1 MSGRGMTF
9 VFALVLLVLVG
20 SATVFRITE
29 IERAVLLRFG
39 EIVQEDLQPG
49 LHLKIPFVD
58 EVRRFDGRVLTVDS
72 VPERFFTSQQQ
83 QLIVDS
89 YAKFRVSNVG
99 NYYRVTGG
107 DEVIARQRLTARIN
121 DGLRNEFSNRTLQ
134 EVVSGERDELMTKL
148 TQDLNESMS
157 EVLGVEVLDV
167 RVQRIDLPEEISEA
181 IYNRMRSDRE
191 KEARQRRSE
200 GLEESEK
207 IRADADRQQV
217 LIEAEAYRQAEEV
230 RGEGDALAA
239 SIYAQAYGQDSEFYS
254 FLRSLQA
261 YGNTFGGGGD
271 IMLIEPDSE
280 FFRYLKNSNG
290 NN

>member
-1 MSGRGMTF
+1 MSNKGIGF
-9 VFALVLLVLVG
+9 IVGLVVLVLVG
-20 SATVFRITE
+20 STTIYRITE
-29 IERAVLLRFG
+29 VERAVLLRFG
-39 EIVQEDLQPG
+39 EIVGEDIQPG
-49 LHLKIPFVD
+49 LHFKVPLID
-58 EVRRFDGRVLTVDS
+58 EVRRFDGRVLNVDS
-72 VPERFFTSQQQ
+72 VPERFFTSEQE

-107 DEVIARQRLTARIN
+107 DEDIAVARLTARIN

-134 EVVSGERDELMTKL
+134 QVVSGERDELMMQL
-148 TQDLNESMS
+148 TEDLNMTMD

-167 RVQRIDLPEEISEA
+167 RVQRIDLPQEISEA

-191 KEARQRRSE
+191 KEAREARSE

-217 LIEAEAYRQAEEV
+217 LIEAEAYKLAEEI
-230 RGEGDALAA
+230 RGEGDAQAA
-239 SIYAQAYGQDSEFYS
+239 SVYAGAYGQDTEFYS

-271 IMLIEPDSE
+271 IMLVEPDSD
-280 FFRYLKNSNG
+280 FFRYLKNSEGSN
-290 NN
+290 

>member
-1 MSGRGMTF
+1 MSSKALTF
-9 VFALVLLVLVG
+9 IVSLLVLALV
-20 SATVFRITE
+20 AVTTIYRITE
-29 IERAVLLRFG
+29 VERGVLLRFG
-39 EIVQEDLQPG
+39 EIVQEDIQPG
-49 LHLKIPFVD
+49 LHIKIPLID
-58 EVRRFDGRVLTVDS
+58 EVRRFDGRVLNVDAD
-72 VPERFFTSQQQ
+72 PERFFTSEQE

-107 DEVIARQRLTARIN
+107 DEDIAVARLTARIN

-134 EVVSGERDELMTKL
+134 QVVSGERDELMAQL
-148 TQDLNESMS
+148 TEDLNESMD

-167 RVQRIDLPEEISEA
+167 RVQRIDLPQEISEA

-191 KEARQRRSE
+191 KEAREARSE

-217 LIEAEAYRQAEEV
+217 LIEADAYRLAEEI
-230 RGEGDALAA
+230 RGEGDAQAA
-239 SIYAQAYGQDSEFYS
+239 AIYAEAYGRDSEFYS

-261 YGNTFGGGGD
+261 YGNTFGGGSD
-271 IMLIEPDSE
+271 ILLVEPDSE
-280 FFRYLKNSNG
+280 FFRYLKDSEGG
-290 NN
+290 N

>member
-1 MSGRGMTF
+1 MNAKGMTF
-9 VFALVLLVLVG
+9 VFVLALAALVASL
-20 SATVFRITE
+20 TVYRITE
-29 IERAVLLRFG
+29 LERGVLLRFG

-49 LHLKIPFVD
+49 LHLKVPVMH
-58 EVRRFDGRVLTVDS
+58 EVRRFDARVLTVDS
-72 VPERFFTSQQQ
+72 VPERFFTSEQE

-107 DEVIARQRLTARIN
+107 DETIARQRLTARIN
-121 DGLRNEFSNRTLQ
+121 DGLRNEFSSRTLQ
-134 EVVSGERDELMTKL
+134 EVVSGERDQLMDQLTRELN
-148 TQDLNESMS
+148 QSMS

-167 RVQRIDLPEEISEA
+167 RVQRIDLPDEISGA

-191 KEARQRRSE
+191 KEARQARSE

-217 LIEAEAYRQAEEV
+217 LLEAEAYREAEEI
-230 RGEGDALAA
+230 RGEGDAGAA
-239 SIYAQAYGQDSEFYS
+239 SIYAESYGRDTEFYS

-280 FFRYLKNSNG
+280 FFRYLKDSSG
-290 NN
+290 D

>member
-1 MSGRGMTF
+1 MNGKSMGF
-9 VFALVLLVLVG
+9 IVVAIVVILIG
-20 SATVFRITE
+20 SATLFRITE
-29 IERAVLLRFG
+29 MERAVLLRFG

-49 LHLKIPFVD
+49 LHLKIPLVD
-58 EVRRFDGRVLTVDS
+58 EVRRFDSRVLTVDS
-72 VPERFFTSQQQ
+72 APQRFFTSGQE

-89 YAKFRVSNVG
+89 YAKYRVSNVG

-107 DEVIARQRLTARIN
+107 DEAVARQRLAARIN
-121 DGLRNEFSNRTLQ
+121 DGLRNEFSIRTLQ
-134 EVVSGERDELMTKL
+134 EVVSGERDQLMDQLTLELN
-148 TQDLNESMS
+148 QSMS

-167 RVQRIDLPEEISEA
+167 RVQRIDLPDEISEA

-191 KEARQRRSE
+191 KIARQARSE
-200 GLEESEK
+200 GLEEAEK

-217 LIEAEAYRQAEEV
+217 LIEAEAYRQAEEI
-230 RGEGDALAA
+230 RGEGDAQAA
-239 SIYAQAYGQDSEFYS
+239 AIYAEAYGADPEFYA

-280 FFRYLKNSNG
+280 FFRYLKSSASP
-290 NN
+290 

>member
-1 MSGRGMTF
+1 MSSKALTF
-9 VFALVLLVLVG
+9 IVSLLVLALV
-20 SATVFRITE
+20 AVTTIYRITE
-29 IERAVLLRFG
+29 VERGVLLRFG
-39 EIVQEDLQPG
+39 EIVQEDIQPG
-49 LHLKIPFVD
+49 LHIKIPLID
-58 EVRRFDGRVLTVDS
+58 EVRRFDGHVLNVDAD
-72 VPERFFTSQQQ
+72 PERFFTSEQE

-107 DEVIARQRLTARIN
+107 DEDIAVARLTARIN

-134 EVVSGERDELMTKL
+134 QVVSGERDELMAQL
-148 TQDLNESMS
+148 TEDLNESMD

-167 RVQRIDLPEEISEA
+167 RVQRIDLPQEISEA

-191 KEARQRRSE
+191 KEAREARSE

-217 LIEAEAYRQAEEV
+217 LIEADAYRLAEEI
-230 RGEGDALAA
+230 RGEGDAQAA
-239 SIYAQAYGQDSEFYS
+239 AIYAEAYGRDSEFYS

-261 YGNTFGGGGD
+261 YGNTFGGGSD
-271 IMLIEPDSE
+271 ILLVEPDSE
-280 FFRYLKNSNG
+280 FFRYLKDSEGG
-290 NN
+290 N

>member
-1 MSGRGMTF
+1 MNSRGMTF
-9 VFALVLLVLVG
+9 VIALVVLALVG
-20 SATVFRITE
+20 SATLFRITE

-39 EIVQEDLQPG
+39 EIVREDIQPG
-49 LHLKIPFVD
+49 LHWKIPFVD
-58 EVRRFDGRVLTVDS
+58 EVRRFDGRVLTVETDDA
-72 VPERFFTSQQQ
+72 RFFTSEQE

-89 YAKFRVSNVG
+89 YTKFRVSNVG

-107 DEVIARQRLTARIN
+107 DANTAGLRLTARIN

-134 EVVSGERDELMTKL
+134 EVVSGERDELMSQL
-148 TQDLNESMS
+148 TEELNLSMS

-167 RVQRIDLPEEISEA
+167 RVQRIDLPEEISGT

-191 KEARQRRSE
+191 KEAQQFRSE
-200 GLEESEK
+200 GLEEAEK
-207 IRADADRQQV
+207 IQADADRQQV
-217 LIEAEAYRQAEEV
+217 LIEAEAYREAEQI
-230 RGEGDALAA
+230 RGEGDAQAA
-239 SIYAQAYGQDSEFYS
+239 AIYADAYGEDPEFYS

-280 FFRYLKNSNG
+280 FFRYLKNSDG